1 MKEFKGKIFILME
14 LILLFV
20 LLGMIYTVIFVE
32 TTIIAFPEYAFQFR
46 TIDISF
52 SLVIVFTIVLLSTGL
67 LIYHQYKKIFNTK
80 ALYTL
85 YFVSGYLFLVIQG
98 TLLYGKSH
106 ITNSWF
112 RNEFYIDYFG
122 LYKAYI
128 NDVSYK
134 FFFDNIVVSI
144 FYSLLFVIV
153 IVSIWKGRLGAKEK
167 Y

>member
-122 LYKAYI
+122 LYK
-128 NDVSYK
+128 

-167 Y
+167 YWKIGVIYV

>member
-1 MKEFKGKIFILME
+1 MKEFKGIIFILME
-14 LILLFV
+14 LILLFIV
-20 LLGMIYTVIFVE
+20 IGMIYTVIFVE
-32 TTIIAFPEYAFQFR
+32 TTIIAFPEYTFQFR
-46 TIDISF
+46 TMDISYD
-52 SLVIVFTIVLLSTGL
+52 LVIALITAVLSTGL
-67 LIYHQYKKIFNTK
+67 LIYHQYKKTFNLK
-80 ALYTL
+80 ALYAL

-106 ITNSWF
+106 ITNSWL

-128 NDVSYK
+128 NDVSYQ

-144 FYSLLFVIV
+144 LYSLLFIIV
-153 IVSIWKGRLGAKEK
+153 IVSVWKGRLGAKEK